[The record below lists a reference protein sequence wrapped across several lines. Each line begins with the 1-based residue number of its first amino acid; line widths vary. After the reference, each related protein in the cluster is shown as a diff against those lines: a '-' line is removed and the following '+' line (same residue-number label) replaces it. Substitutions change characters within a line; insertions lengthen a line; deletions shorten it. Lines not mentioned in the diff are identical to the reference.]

1 MSRFFGGSSAGLVDA
16 LVANLPSPE
25 AGAKAKIE
33 QTYSGALEED
43 FVTGMY
49 AAERARTPWTRPLG
63 PEASPRA
70 REK

>member
-33 QTYSGALEED
+33 QTYSGALE
-43 FVTGMY
+43 
-49 AAERARTPWTRPLG
+49 
-63 PEASPRA
+63 
-70 REK
+70 